1 MRVATIP
8 AGVPFV
14 DALAAGILALVAKAE
29 TETGGPHDPL
39 ALARVTVLLP
49 TRRAIRSLREAFLRQ
64 SNGVPLLL
72 PRLMPLGELDDDA
85 FLLEN
90 DGASPGAVDL
100 PPAISGLRRQLLL
113 SRLVREL
120 GRASLPTPPDE
131 AQAARLAQ
139 ALASLLDQVQTE
151 RLDFAALKDLA
162 PERYAAHWQQTL
174 SFLTILTE
182 HWPRILAGEGCLDP
196 AERRNRLLETQGD
209 LWCRQPPPDLVI
221 AAGSTGSIPAT
232 ADLLATIATLPQ
244 GWVVLPGLDT
254 RMSDECWRALPESHP
269 QYGLARL
276 LTHFAIT
283 RADVAAWPSTIGGAP
298 SRARMALIGAAL
310 DPVPDEGAMP
320 ADADCDVGAA
330 LAGVS
335 RIDAIGP
342 QDEASVIALMMRESA
357 ETPGRTAALVTPD
370 RDLANRVAAELR
382 RWTIE
387 VDDSAGRPLPVM
399 PVGAFL
405 RLSLAMLAEDLAPV
419 PLLAA
424 FKHPLA
430 AGGFDPAAFRAMT
443 RQLEL
448 VALRGPRPGPGFA
461 GLRAALAGHAKLDSW
476 LAGLEQAA
484 APLSKLLASN
494 AAPLDDLLRA
504 HVAWAETLAASD
516 TATGAARLWRGD
528 DGEAMANF
536 TAELAS
542 AARGLPAMKGSAY
555 PALFDALL
563 AGRVVRP
570 RYGAHPR
577 LFIWGPLEAR
587 LQHADL
593 MILGGLNEGTW
604 PPEVAAD
611 PWMSRPMRAE
621 FGLPLPERRI
631 GLSAHDFVQ
640 ACAAPRVALTR
651 AIRVQ
656 GTPTVPSRWLQRLD
670 NRLLGLGDLQA
681 LDRGERWIGWQQALD
696 RPERIVP
703 CSRPAPTP
711 PVAAQPRRMSVTAV
725 GIWMRDPYA
734 IYARAVLGLKALD
747 PLDADPGAAERGTF
761 IHDALDKFLR
771 DAKPGETADA
781 AVQRLLAIGRES
793 FGPALSR
800 PGVWAF
806 WWPRFQRVAHWVVEN
821 EAERRGKATPLA
833 IEGWGSVELEGPA
846 GKFELVAKADRI
858 DHLVDGSL
866 AIIDYKTGSPP
877 SKADMASGHEPQLPL
892 EAAMALRGGFRGV
905 PPSAVSELAVWRL
918 SGGVPAGKI
927 TSFASP
933 MEMAEDAYAGLLHLI
948 AVYDDPATPYPA
960 RPRADMAPRYSDYA
974 HLARVKEWSAG
985 ADGNGEGG
993 EE

>member
-14 DALAAGILALVAKAE
+14 DALAAGILALVGQGEVA
-29 TETGGPHDPL
+29 TGGGHDPL

-64 SNGVPLLL
+64 SKGLPLLL

-85 FLLEN
+85 FLQES
-90 DGASPGAVDL
+90 DGASPGAIDL

-113 SRLVREL
+113 ARLVREL

-131 AQAARLAQ
+131 AQSARLAQ
-139 ALASLLDQVQTE
+139 ALATLLDQVQTE
-151 RLDFAALKDLA
+151 RLDFTTLKDLA

-174 SFLTILTE
+174 NFLTILTE
-182 HWPRILAGEGCLDP
+182 HWPHILAAEGCLDP
-196 AERRNRLLETQGD
+196 ADRRNRLLEMQGEH
-209 LWCRQPPPDLVI
+209 WRAQPPSDLVI

-232 ADLLATIATLPQ
+232 ADLLATIAGLPQ

-254 RMSDECWRALPESHP
+254 RISDGCWQDLPESHP
-269 QYGLARL
+269 QFGLARL
-276 LTHFAIT
+276 LSHFAIT
-283 RADVAAWPSTIGGAP
+283 RADVTTWPAAIGGA
-298 SRARMALIGAAL
+298 SSQARVALIGAAL
-310 DPVPDEGAMP
+310 DPLPDEGAMP
-320 ADADCDVGAA
+320 VYEQSDLGGA
-330 LAGVS
+330 LAGVT
-335 RIDAIGP
+335 RIDATGP
-342 QDEASVIALMMRESA
+342 QDEASIISLMMRESA
-357 ETPGRTAALVTPD
+357 QTPGRTAALVTPD
-370 RDLANRVAAELR
+370 RDLATRVAAELR
-382 RWTIE
+382 RWSIE

-405 RLSLAMLAEDLAPV
+405 RLSLSMLAEDLAPV

-430 AGGFDPAAFRAMT
+430 AGGSDPAAFRAMT

-448 VALRGPRPGPGFA
+448 AVLRGPRPGPGFA
-461 GLRAALAGHAKLDSW
+461 GLRAALAGHRALDHW
-476 LAGLEQAA
+476 LAGLEQTA
-484 APLSKLLASN
+484 APLGQLLASR
-494 AAPLDDLLRA
+494 AASLEDLLRA
-504 HVAWAETLAASD
+504 HIAWAETLAASD
-516 TATGAARLWRGD
+516 STTGAARLWRGD

-536 TAELAS
+536 FAELSS
-542 AARGLPAMKGSAY
+542 AARGLPPMVGSAY

-604 PPEVAAD
+604 PPEVAID
-611 PWMSRPMRAE
+611 PWMSRPMRAA

-651 AIRVQ
+651 AERVQ

-670 NRLLGLGDLQA
+670 NLLLALGDPQA

-696 RPERIVP
+696 RPGRVVP
-703 CSRPAPTP
+703 CLRPAPTP
-711 PVAAQPRRMSVTAV
+711 PVAARPRRMSVTAI
-725 GIWMRDPYA
+725 GTWMRDPYA
-734 IYARAVLGLKALD
+734 IYARSILGLKALD
-747 PLDADPGAAERGTF
+747 SLDADPGAAERGTF
-761 IHDALDKFLR
+761 IHDALDQFLR
-771 DAKPGETADA
+771 AAPVGETPDA
-781 AVQRLLAIGRES
+781 AYARLVESGRDA

-806 WWPRFQRVAHWVVEN
+806 WWPRFLRVAHWVVETQSQ
-821 EAERRGKATPLA
+821 RRGVATPLA
-833 IEGWGSVELEGPA
+833 IEGWGELALPGP
-846 GKFELVAKADRI
+846 GGRFTLVAKADRI
-858 DHLVDGSL
+858 DHLADGTL

-892 EAAMALRGGFRGV
+892 EAAMALRGGFTGV
-905 PPSAVSELAVWRL
+905 PPCAVSELAVWRL
-918 SGGVPAGKI
+918 SGGASAGEIKL
-927 TSFASP
+927 FDSP
-933 MEMAEDAYAGLLHLI
+933 MVLAEDAHAGLLRLI
-948 AVYDDPATPYPA
+948 ATYDDPTTPYPA

-985 ADGNGEGG
+985 ANDDGGDE
-993 EE
+993 